1 MGVNGRVMKWVG
13 VLLWSCALTAC
24 VVPRSG
30 DNPVHTF
37 VLAMDESLSGANPR
51 TGPAG
56 THGVLVVGVPQAEAG
71 FEQPRMA
78 YLQRPYE
85 VNYYATNVWVD
96 TPPRM
101 LAPLL
106 LQSLARASVWR
117 VVVPMPTAARG
128 DYRLDISGLV
138 VQQEF
143 LQRPSGT
150 RIRLRAQLTETKEQ
164 RIMGARSLESFEPA
178 PSEDAYG
185 GVLAANRAVTRV
197 LESLNDWISS
207 CLRGA
212 GKDAC

>member
-1 MGVNGRVMKWVG
+1 MGVNGRVMTWVG

-37 VLAMDESLSGANPR
+37 VLAMDEAVSSASPR
-51 TGPAG
+51 TGPPG
-56 THGVLVVGVPQAEAG
+56 VHGVLVVGVPQAEAG

-106 LQSLARASVWR
+106 LQSLEPSLCPVLLN
-117 VVVPMPTAARG
+117 
-128 DYRLDISGLV
+128 LD
-138 VQQEF
+138 Q
-143 LQRPSGT
+143 
-150 RIRLRAQLTETKEQ
+150 
-164 RIMGARSLESFEPA
+164 
-178 PSEDAYG
+178 
-185 GVLAANRAVTRV
+185 LAAGCMV
-197 LESLNDWISS
+197 
-207 CLRGA
+207 
-212 GKDAC
+212 

>member
-1 MGVNGRVMKWVG
+1 VVLRVDGLCRAAIGRQSGSYVRAGNGRVSVWG
-13 VLLWSCALTAC
+13 EPSNGASRVL
-24 VVPRSG
+24 
-30 DNPVHTF
+30 
-37 VLAMDESLSGANPR
+37 
-51 TGPAG
+51 
-56 THGVLVVGVPQAEAG
+56 HGVLVVGVPQAEAG

-106 LQSLARASVWR
+106 LQSLERMSFWR

-164 RIMGARSLESFEPA
+164 RIMGVRSLESFEPA